1 MIYCIGDSFTY
12 GDELTD
18 AGWDN
23 QHPSPNAWPGKLG
36 QLTNRPVTNLGRRAC
51 GNTRLVKRIVDTAFK
66 DDAELVVISWTSP
79 NRVEFLNGTP
89 YDVWPGRNLKA
100 VDNKHKETLIKA
112 LTLDHNEHFDL
123 WCMRK
128 WIRDIIVT
136 QNLLANQGKPYLML
150 VTWHDWAPT
159 EDTQDLW
166 DKVDFRYFIGHP
178 TSNLNGYNGYKTM
191 CYYFSSDQ
199 KLPGGHPTE
208 AGHQQIAEN
217 INEYIR
223 HFSWLS

>member
-1 MIYCIGDSFTY
+1 
-12 GDELTD
+12 
-18 AGWDN
+18 
-23 QHPSPNAWPGKLG
+23 
-36 QLTNRPVTNLGRRAC
+36 
-51 GNTRLVKRIVDTAFK
+51 
-66 DDAELVVISWTSP
+66 
-79 NRVEFLNGTP
+79 
-89 YDVWPGRNLKA
+89 
-100 VDNKHKETLIKA
+100 
-112 LTLDHNEHFDL
+112 
-123 WCMRK
+123 MRK

-136 QNLLANQGKPYLML
+136 QNLLANQGKRYLML

-178 TSNLNGYNGYKTM
+178 TSNLNGSNGYKTM

-223 HFSWLS
+223 HFSWLP